1 MSDTFDADLDLDGEV
16 ETEETEASTPAP
28 SGPDVDWQKET
39 EKARKEAHGLRER
52 LRRTEIEAEYGKDVA
67 ALLPTGLPIKE
78 WKDFAEK
85 LTEFRNQAAPPAQAS
100 VETPEAPPEEPT
112 EAEKQLAT
120 ASGGPATGTSQAAQE
135 RLTLKEMIEL
145 GQRDPA
151 EAQARIAAD
160 LQR

>member
-1 MSDTFDADLDLDGEV
+1 VSDVEYDLDLDGEDG
-16 ETEETEASTPAP
+16 TEETEAPTPAP

-52 LRRTEIEAEYGKDVA
+52 LRRSEIAAEYGKDVA
-67 ALLPTGLPIKE
+67 ELLPAGLPIKE
-78 WKDFAEK
+78 WKGYAEK
-85 LTEFRNQAAPPAQAS
+85 LTEFRGQQAPPAQAS
-100 VETPEAPPEEPT
+100 EDAPEAPPEEPT

-135 RLTLKEMIEL
+135 RLTIAEMIEL
-145 GQRDPA
+145 GKRDPA

-160 LQR
+160 LQK